1 MFQNSSGSMTIF
13 QGHTNEHMIIHEY
26 SNIVIFHKYW
36 NKLSILLLILE
47 TNLLLEFI
55 LFRFIRVH
63 SKLDSIIL
71 ATFVHLQSF
80 FSLFLKTTFPQFVV
94 ISIHLIAPFVPLSV
108 HSRTKRVG
116 EPQSFHTDSNTQETM
131 VTLFFFVKSALSPLF
146 STFSSAR

>member
-1 MFQNSSGSMTIF
+1 M
-13 QGHTNEHMIIHEY
+13 
-26 SNIVIFHKYW
+26 
-36 NKLSILLLILE
+36 
-47 TNLLLEFI
+47 NLLLEFI
-55 LFRFIRVH
+55 LLRFIRVH

-108 HSRTKRVG
+108 RSRTKRVG

-131 VTLFFFVKSALSPLF
+131 VILFFFVKSALSPCSFQPFPLLDKLRFRKMLRGDLVFSHFSFLF
-146 STFSSAR
+146 FARN